1 MKEMKFCRWLLES
14 FLLGLAAWTWSCA
27 PSASALTITHVNVGD
42 NFFSPTNVT
51 IAVNDKVTWVWIGSL
66 THSSTSYMGLWD
78 SGIHS
83 LGFRFTN
90 TFTAAGCFPYHCV
103 VHAEHIGSVTVVV
116 TNVPWI
122 MPCSPKRV
130 SATQFQFGYT
140 ANPGSSY
147 VVERSADLISVTA
160 LATNMAASNSVTFT
174 DNAAT
179 LDRNYYYRVRSS

>member
-1 MKEMKFCRWLLES
+1 MKQMKFRARTHGLSLLA
-14 FLLGLAAWTWSCA
+14 LAGFAISCGRT
-27 PSASALTITHVNVGD
+27 ASALTITNVNVGD

-51 IAVNDKVTWVWIGSL
+51 IAVNDKVKWVWIGSL

-140 ANPGSSY
+140 AN
-147 VVERSADLISVTA
+147 
-160 LATNMAASNSVTFT
+160 
-174 DNAAT
+174 
-179 LDRNYYYRVRSS
+179 